1 MGTLVKLVRVLLLGP
16 VILFFT
22 VRAHRLGEQR
32 LTRANVVPWFIAGF
46 LLLAAA
52 RSLGLIPA
60 EVAGPVRDVSRWMT
74 VLAMAALGLGV
85 DVRVLRRV
93 GPRVI
98 AAVTGSLLV
107 LVTLSASLIWLL
119 ERS

>member
-1 MGTLVKLVRVLLLGP
+1 MKAGS
-16 VILFFT
+16 
-22 VRAHRLGEQR
+22 
-32 LTRANVVPWFIAGF
+32 VVPWFIAGF

-60 EVAGPVRDVSRWMT
+60 GVAEPVRELSRWMT

-85 DVRVLRRV
+85 DVRVLGRV

-98 AAVTGSLLV
+98 AAVTGSLIV
-107 LVTLSASLIWLL
+107 LITLSAVLIFALGIG
-119 ERS
+119 